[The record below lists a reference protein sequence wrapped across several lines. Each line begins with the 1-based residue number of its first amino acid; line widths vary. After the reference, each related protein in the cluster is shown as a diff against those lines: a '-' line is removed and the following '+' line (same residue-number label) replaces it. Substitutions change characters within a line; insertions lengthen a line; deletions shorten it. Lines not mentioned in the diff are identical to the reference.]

1 MCILV
6 EYLILRNYWSLLI
19 LNIIILQLFVKSSFL
34 LEAHVEV
41 FMDEMILG
49 SLLQSNPEHVC
60 VYVEWGD

>member
-1 MCILV
+1 MYILV